1 MWSCRLYRHANI
13 VNILNSSELNFT
25 VSSTPAN
32 SLLRLMFAS
41 KLILSIKN
49 EKMSFDIFL
58 LSLV

>member
-1 MWSCRLYRHANI
+1 MWSCKLHHHANI

-25 VSSTPAN
+25 VSPTHAN

-41 KLILSIKN
+41 KLIPSIKN

>member
-1 MWSCRLYRHANI
+1 MCGCKLRRHANI

-25 VSSTPAN
+25 VSPTPAN